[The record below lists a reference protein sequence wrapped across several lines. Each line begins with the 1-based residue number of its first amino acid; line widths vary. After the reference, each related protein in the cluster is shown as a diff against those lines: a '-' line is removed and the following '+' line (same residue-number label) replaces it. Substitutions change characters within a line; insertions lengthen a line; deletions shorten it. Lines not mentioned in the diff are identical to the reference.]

1 MPAPTGLSPWAP
13 PLAAAALLALA
24 VAAAC
29 GGPSRYKVRIP
40 DPPQLDL
47 VPYGQVGLVDFTIDR
62 AKGSLPEFASRR
74 FAEEVLNAQ
83 HGIEL
88 LELGPADSVLKRVGE
103 TALGPATAQALG
115 RERGVPV
122 VFFGH
127 LTVSNV
133 KPSGSVLGL
142 TIPFLEAVVSAEL
155 SVELLSTK
163 TGGTLWRSSATASEK
178 VGQLGLVDGVPFF
191 SAQNPKDAYGQLVNR
206 LVGTVTRDLWPS
218 YHYEW
223 RTGSVTP
230 AGGPPAGQ

>member
-1 MPAPTGLSPWAP
+1 MQEPTGLSPCATR
-13 PLAAAALLALA
+13 LAAAALLALA
-24 VAAAC
+24 VASAC
-29 GGPSRYKVRIP
+29 GPSRYKVRIP

-47 VPYGQVGLVDFTIDR
+47 VPYGQVGLVDFTMDR
-62 AKGSLPEFASRR
+62 ARGSLPEFASRR
-74 FAEEVLNAQ
+74 FAEEVLSAQ

-88 LELGPADSVLKRVGE
+88 LELGPADSVAKRVGE
-103 TALGPATAQALG
+103 TLGPAAAQALG
-115 RERGVPV
+115 RERAVPV

-133 KPSGSVLGL
+133 KPSGGLMGL

-178 VGQLGLVDGVPFF
+178 VGQLGLVDGVPYFT
-191 SAQNPKDAYGQLVNR
+191 AQNPKDAYGQLVNR

-230 AGGPPAGQ
+230 SGVPPAGQ